1 MKRTELL
8 KKLEAVAESKGLVLE
23 LVREGGNHTV
33 YRVGA
38 YQFPVAR
45 HREIPEQQPRAP
57 SSRSRRR
64 RDGHVHRKGDKG
76 RQVVVRRDP

>member
-8 KKLEAVAESKGLVLE
+8 KKLEAVAQSKGLDLE
-23 LVREGGNHTV
+23 LVREGANHTV

-45 HREIPEQQPRAP
+45 HREIPERTA
-57 SSRSRRR
+57 
-64 RDGHVHRKGDKG
+64 KGTIK
-76 RQVVVRRDP
+76 QVEREA